1 MSDVTGHQAAAE
13 EIRKCAS
20 DFRYFSTRYLKII
33 DKRSRVISFVM
44 NDAQERLWAAV
55 DAAPWTYVLKARQLG
70 ITTVVAARNFWRA
83 LFVPNHRVAVLA
95 HRGDSA
101 EAIFEVYKN
110 FYNNLPGF
118 LQFKTEKSNV
128 RELKFFHGGLI
139 KVDTAN
145 SEGLRGTT
153 YQALHCSEFAF
164 WNDPEKTI
172 AGAFQVLGPD
182 AEVVLETTANGVND
196 AHKLWHAE
204 NGYHKMFLP
213 WTEDPDYVSS
223 QRPKYIHPKLKDL
236 ASEHGLEDKRT
247 WWAQET
253 LETRCAG
260 NWHTFLQE
268 YPLTAQMAFITS
280 GERFFDHIYP
290 HVQAVTGYKQMKKPA
305 KYRVYSLGADVAS
318 GSPSGDYSAF
328 CVLDVTDKERPTV
341 CSTFYQRMAPHQF
354 AERVL
359 QEAKSY
365 QALVTVES
373 NTYGLAILEYLVKKE
388 YAFIFRRTS
397 FDKVGNRWVEKMGFN
412 TNVNT
417 RPVMLSRLH
426 EYVEMEKLQVVD
438 PRMQFEMN
446 TFIFNDR
453 GKPEA
458 QKNKHD
464 DMIFAHA
471 LALMGLDQIEFVR
484 EEVVQQKPQNLRE
497 MLQFEIN
504 TGKLHPKKTDA
515 DHTDRWGAR
524 TDVDSLTESALSDSP
539 R

>member
-1 MSDVTGHQAAAE
+1 MSESREQLEA
-13 EIRKCAS
+13 EIRKCAC
-20 DFRYFSTRYLKII
+20 DFRYFAQRYLKII
-33 DKRSRVISFVM
+33 DKRSQVVPFVM
-44 NDAQERLWAAV
+44 NDAQEQFWSTV
-55 DAAPWTYVLKARQLG
+55 EGNPWTYILKARQLG
-70 ITTVVAARNFWRA
+70 MTTAVAARNFWRV
-83 LFVPNHRVAVLA
+83 LFTPNHRVAVLA

-101 EAIFEVYKN
+101 EAIFEIYKN
-110 FYNNLPGF
+110 FYANLPEF
-118 LQFKTEKSNV
+118 LKFKTEKSNV
-128 RELKFFHGGLI
+128 RELKLFHGGLV

-153 YQALHCSEFAF
+153 FQTLHCSEFAF

-182 AEVVLETTANGVND
+182 SEVVLETTANGVNG
-196 AHKLWHAE
+196 AHKIWYAE
-204 NGYHKMFLP
+204 NGYQKLFMP
-213 WTEDPDYVSS
+213 WTKDVNYVSKD
-223 QRPKYIHPKLKDL
+223 RAKYVHPKLKEM
-236 ASEHGLEDKRT
+236 ATEHSLDNGRV

-253 LETRCAG
+253 LETKCAG

-268 YPLTAQMAFITS
+268 YPITAQMAFITS

-290 HVQAVTGYKQMKKPA
+290 HVQITPGYKEFKPPS

-328 CVLDVTDKERPTV
+328 SVLDVTDKEKPTV
-341 CSTFYQRMAPHQF
+341 CATFYQRMAPHQF

-359 QEAKSY
+359 QEAKKY
-365 QALVTVES
+365 KALVVVES
-373 NTYGLAILEYLVKKE
+373 NTYGLSILEYLVKKE
-388 YAFIFRRTS
+388 YAFIFRRTA
-397 FDKVGNRWVEKMGFN
+397 FDKIGNRWVDKLGFS

-426 EYVEMEKLQVVD
+426 EYVEMEKLDVID

-446 TFIFNDR
+446 TFIFNDN

-471 LALMGLDQIEFVR
+471 LGLMGLDQIEYVR
-484 EEVVQQKPQNLRE
+484 DEIVQEKPQTLRE
-497 MLQFEIN
+497 MLQFELN
-504 TGKLHPKKTDA
+504 TGKLHPKKKDA
-515 DHTDRWGAR
+515 DNTDRWGAR
-524 TDVDSLTESALSDSP
+524 TDMASLTESALSKSP

>member
-1 MSDVTGHQAAAE
+1 MSESREKLEA
-13 EIRKCAS
+13 EIRKCAC
-20 DFRYFSTRYLKII
+20 DFRYFAQRYLKII
-33 DKRSRVISFVM
+33 DKRSRVVPFVM
-44 NDAQERLWAAV
+44 NDAQERFWSTV
-55 DAAPWTYVLKARQLG
+55 EENPWTYILKARQLG
-70 ITTVVAARNFWRA
+70 MTTAVAARNFWRV
-83 LFVPNHRVAVLA
+83 LFTPNHRVAVLA

-110 FYNNLPGF
+110 FYANLPGF
-118 LQFKTEKSNV
+118 LKFKTEKSNV
-128 RELKFFHGGLI
+128 RELKLFHGGLI

-196 AHKLWHAE
+196 AHKIWHAE
-204 NGYHKMFLP
+204 NGYEKLFIP
-213 WTEDPDYVSS
+213 WTQDPNYISKEK
-223 QRPKYIHPKLKDL
+223 PKYIHPKLKEL
-236 ASEHGLEDKRT
+236 GLKHELGNGRV

-253 LETRCAG
+253 LETKCAG

-280 GERFFDHIYP
+280 GERFFTRIYP
-290 HVQAVTGYKQMKKPA
+290 HVQVATGYKEFKPHS
-305 KYRVYSLGADVAS
+305 KYRVYTLGADVAS
-318 GSPSGDYSAF
+318 GAPSGDYSAF
-328 CVLDVTDKERPTV
+328 VVLDVTDKDKPVV
-341 CSTFYQRMAPHQF
+341 CSSFYQRMAPHQF
-354 AERVL
+354 AEKVL
-359 QEAKSY
+359 EEAKKY
-365 QALVTVES
+365 NALVVVES
-373 NTYGLAILEYLVKKE
+373 NTYGLSILEYLVKKE
-388 YAFIFRRTS
+388 WAFVFRRTA
-397 FDKVGNRWVEKMGFN
+397 FDKVGNRWVDKMGFS

-426 EYVEMEKLQVVD
+426 EYVEMEKMAVVD

-446 TFIFNDR
+446 TFIFNDN

-471 LALMGLDQIEFVR
+471 LGLMGLDQIEYVR
-484 EEVVQQKPQNLRE
+484 EEIVQEKPRNLHE
-497 MLQFEIN
+497 MLQFELN
-504 TGKLHPKKTDA
+504 TGKLHPKKRDA
-515 DHTDRWGAR
+515 DNTDRWGMR
-524 TDVDSLTESALSDSP
+524 TDVASLTESALTTRPP
-539 R
+539 RR